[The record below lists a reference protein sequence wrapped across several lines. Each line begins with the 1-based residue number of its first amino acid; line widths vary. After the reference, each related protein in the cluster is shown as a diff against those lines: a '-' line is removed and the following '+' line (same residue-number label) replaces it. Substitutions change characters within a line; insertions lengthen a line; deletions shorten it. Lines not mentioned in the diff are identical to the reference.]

1 MPLRRRLSMLA
12 GSHDIYGDGGMH
24 TLDNVPI
31 LRNRPTASNTDLI
44 PSLCLN
50 AAAQR
55 AASEAAG
62 AQDLLARDQQELE
75 RRRLAHRAAQ
85 QEQQVRTS

>member
-1 MPLRRRLSMLA
+1 
-12 GSHDIYGDGGMH
+12 
-24 TLDNVPI
+24 V
-31 LRNRPTASNTDLI
+31 
-44 PSLCLN
+44 LCLD

-85 QEQQVRTS
+85 QEQQVRISGDTMLVDLSQGSAVQRCNGLMRLCSGYAS